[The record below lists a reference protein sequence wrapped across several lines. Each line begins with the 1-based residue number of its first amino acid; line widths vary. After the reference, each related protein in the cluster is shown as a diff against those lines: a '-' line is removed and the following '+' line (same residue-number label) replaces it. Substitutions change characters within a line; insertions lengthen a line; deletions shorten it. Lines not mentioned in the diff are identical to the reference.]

1 MSRRIGQNVHEP
13 LAGIQA
19 QLAHDRRF
27 AEIGVDQQHFQIALA
42 RQSDGEVER
51 TKGLPLVRMRR
62 THQHPARLRASLRLR
77 SRQNLTLNDAKF
89 FEQRRCAAVGIDQA
103 VLPQQRPH
111 HFVFA
116 TGERYGRSF
125 RLYRRYHR
133 RRTNIHR
140 LRRLADPVGCAPLG
154 RLCYR
159 LGGRLRLAL
168 WCKLLRLLPVK
179 LARHGCRNESIQ
191 TECTAGAFEQ
201 RCAFLL
207 TRVFLGRYDIRWLV
221 H

>member
-51 TKGLPLVRMRR
+51 TKGLPLVGMRR
-62 THQHPARLRASLRLR
+62 THEHPARLRASLRLR

-103 VLPQQRPH
+103 VLP
-111 HFVFA
+111 
-116 TGERYGRSF
+116 
-125 RLYRRYHR
+125 
-133 RRTNIHR
+133 
-140 LRRLADPVGCAPLG
+140 
-154 RLCYR
+154 
-159 LGGRLRLAL
+159 
-168 WCKLLRLLPVK
+168 K
-179 LARHGCRNESIQ
+179 
-191 TECTAGAFEQ
+191 
-201 RCAFLL
+201 
-207 TRVFLGRYDIRWLV
+207 
-221 H
+221 